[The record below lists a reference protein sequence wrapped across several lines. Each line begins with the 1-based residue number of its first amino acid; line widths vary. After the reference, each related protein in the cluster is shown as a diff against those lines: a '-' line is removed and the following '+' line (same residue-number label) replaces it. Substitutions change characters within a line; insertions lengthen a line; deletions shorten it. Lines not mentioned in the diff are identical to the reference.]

1 MKEIIV
7 KIKPLKTKVAL
18 KEVKKES
25 VSSSGIVL
33 MSDVSGETPEFSVIA
48 VGPQVESVVVGDK
61 VIIQVGKATAV
72 GDSMLVIEEEFI
84 SAVLDND

>member
-18 KEVKKES
+18 KEVKRES